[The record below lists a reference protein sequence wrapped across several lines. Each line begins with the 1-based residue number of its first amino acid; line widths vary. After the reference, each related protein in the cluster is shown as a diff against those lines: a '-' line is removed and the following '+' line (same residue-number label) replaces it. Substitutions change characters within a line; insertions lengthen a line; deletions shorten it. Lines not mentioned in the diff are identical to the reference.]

1 VRVRLNCPQPILLA
15 GHDANV
21 GDFFAADI
29 VADFP
34 AVRANAPAAA
44 ENAVFLLDTSLSAN
58 PDHFNVWVALLQN
71 ILAANEGTLRHFNL
85 LIFNIETA
93 WWKSGTMVENTAE
106 NRAAV
111 ANFVNGLA
119 LEGATD
125 LGAAVAAVANAAP
138 WLVPEGARADVFL
151 LSDAAATWG
160 DDDLHAIA
168 KPFAGLPL
176 RVMAYNT
183 GMTGTDSR
191 ALDALARATGGAV
204 ITVVGEAQIEAAATA
219 HRKAGFQLREISMP
233 GAKDV
238 VVAGRPRTVVPGS
251 RLLVT
256 GRIDANTLGD
266 TAVVRVAL
274 TDLAGNEFAM
284 DWPVAVMHDSL
295 LAPRTYGQ
303 VAVGEM
309 EMIPALADVAREL
322 GVELIAVGTHGRAGM
337 RRLLLGSVAE
347 KTVRLASSSV
357 LVARGDAPSR
367 GYRHVVVGTDLSPLA
382 DRALEQAVQLIAPGG
397 HVQVVYA
404 WQAPY
409 LEYDLSGRVTLE
421 LRAGAEA
428 ELGAQRER
436 LLALP
441 RPPDVTMSV
450 ELRDG
455 APVLVLEEL
464 SRDAQLVVV
473 GSHGRRGVRRFLLG
487 SVAEATVRHARCSVL
502 VVR

>member
-1 VRVRLNCPQPILLA
+1 MTHRMALTKIAVGVDFSPESDRAVEHAMMIARAAGAALLLVHVARVPPPTSAAPQVGWLALQRERL
-15 GHDANV
+15 
-21 GDFFAADI
+21 AAD
-29 VADFP
+29 
-34 AVRANAPAAA
+34 RARLA
-44 ENAVFLLDTSLSAN
+44 E
-58 PDHFNVWVALLQN
+58 
-71 ILAANEGTLRHFNL
+71 LR
-85 LIFNIETA
+85 EQ
-93 WWKSGTMVENTAE
+93 
-106 NRAAV
+106 
-111 ANFVNGLA
+111 
-119 LEGATD
+119 LEGQGVEVSQ
-125 LGAAVAAVANAAP
+125 LI
-138 WLVPEGARADVFL
+138 AD
-151 LSDAAATWG
+151 
-160 DDDLHAIA
+160 
-168 KPFAGLPL
+168 
-176 RVMAYNT
+176 
-183 GMTGTDSR
+183 
-191 ALDALARATGGAV
+191 
-204 ITVVGEAQIEAAATA
+204 GE
-219 HRKAGFQLREISMP
+219 P
-233 GAKDV
+233 D
-238 VVAGRPRTVVPGS
+238 
-251 RLLVT
+251 
-256 GRIDANTLGD
+256 
-266 TAVVRVAL
+266 
-274 TDLAGNEFAM
+274 
-284 DWPVAVMHDSL
+284 
-295 LAPRTYGQ
+295 
-303 VAVGEM
+303 
-309 EMIPALADVAREL
+309 PALADVAREL

-428 ELGAQRER
+428 ELGARRER